1 MIPLK
6 SFKLGKRVKGYIIA
20 SVISILVLIILITKT
35 VLSRLHENST
45 DIVLIM
51 VFIVLSSIFIYKS
64 VEEVIKCIVVLAKR
78 GYIDINIDEDLEELI
93 DDDVILLKGPKI
105 VVIGGGTGL
114 STMLRGLKNYTSN
127 ITAIVTVGDDG
138 GGSGVLR
145 EDLGILPPGDI
156 RNCILA
162 LARTEPLMEELLQ
175 YRFKDGRLK
184 NQNFGNLFL
193 AAMDGIS
200 DNFED
205 AVQKMSS
212 VLAVKGKVLPVTL
225 EDMVLEA
232 ELENGNKV
240 RGESIIGE
248 EVIEQ
253 DSRIKK
259 LKIFPEDAKALDDAI
274 SAIEDAD
281 AIVLGP
287 GSLYTSILPNL
298 LVKDITRSIKKSK
311 ALKLYICNIMT
322 QPGETQ
328 KFSVSDHIKV
338 IFDHCGR
345 DIIDCVIA
353 NEESIH
359 PDLRD
364 KYYAEGSDIVN
375 LDIEELEKLGVDVVK
390 DDLTET
396 QKTYVRH
403 NAQKLAKIIIE
414 TVMERKMLYDRNK
427 ILEYIYL
434 CKKIKTRDN

>member
-1 MIPLK
+1 MIPLR
-6 SFKLGKRVKGYIIA
+6 SIRLGKKVKGYIIA
-20 SVISILVLIILITKT
+20 SIISTLILIMLITKT
-35 VLSRLHENST
+35 VFTRIGENSV
-45 DIVLIM
+45 DIVLII
-51 VFIVLSSIFIYKS
+51 VFIILSSVLIYKS
-64 VEEVIKCIVVLAKR
+64 IQEVIKCIVILAKR

-93 DDDVILLKGPKI
+93 DDEVILLKGPKI

-114 STMLRGLKNYTSN
+114 STMLRGLKGYTSN

-145 EDLGILPPGDI
+145 EDLGMLPPGDI

-184 NQNFGNLFL
+184 NQSFGNLFL

-225 EDMVLEA
+225 ENMILEA

-240 RGESIIGE
+240 IGESIIGE
-248 EVIEQ
+248 EAIEQ
-253 DSRIKK
+253 NSPIKK
-259 LKIFPEDAKALDDAI
+259 LKILPEDAKALEDAI
-274 SAIEDAD
+274 LAIEDAD

-338 IFDHCGR
+338 LFDHCGR
-345 DIIDCVIA
+345 DIVDCVIA

-359 PDLRD
+359 PDLKD

-375 LDIEELEKLGVDVVK
+375 LDLDELEKLGVDVVK
-390 DDLTET
+390 DDLTEV

-403 NAQKLAKIIIE
+403 NAKKLAKIIIE
-414 TVMERKMLYDRNK
+414 TVMEKKMLYDKNK

-434 CKKIKTRDN
+434 CKKIKSRGN

>member
-45 DIVLIM
+45 DIVLII

-105 VVIGGGTGL
+105 VVIGGETGL

>member
-6 SFKLGKRVKGYIIA
+6 SLKLGKRVKGYIAA
-20 SVISILVLIILITKT
+20 SIISTLILIMLIVKT
-35 VLSRLHENST
+35 VLTKLGDNST
-45 DIVLIM
+45 DIVLII
-51 VFIVLSSIFIYKS
+51 VFIILSSVLIYKS
-64 VEEVIKCIVVLAKR
+64 VEEIVKCIVILAKR

-93 DDDVILLKGPKI
+93 DDEVILLKGPKI

-114 STMLRGLKNYTSN
+114 STMLRGLKGYTSN

-145 EDLGILPPGDI
+145 EDLGMLPPGDI

-184 NQNFGNLFL
+184 NQSFGNLFL

-253 DSRIKK
+253 NSRIKK
-259 LKIFPEDAKALDDAI
+259 LRILPEDAKALEDAI
-274 SAIEDAD
+274 LAIEDAD

-298 LVKDITRSIKKSK
+298 LVKDITKSIKKSK

-328 KFSVSDHIKV
+328 KFSVSDHLKV
-338 IFDHCGR
+338 LFDHCGR
-345 DIIDCVIA
+345 EIVDCVIA
-353 NEESIH
+353 NEQSIH
-359 PDLRD
+359 PDLKD
-364 KYYAEGSDIVN
+364 KYYAEGSDVVN
-375 LDIEELEKLGVDVVK
+375 LDIEELKKLGVDVVK
-390 DDLTET
+390 DDLTEI

-403 NAQKLAKIIIE
+403 NAKKLAKIIIE
-414 TVMERKMLYDRNK
+414 TVMEKKMLYDKNK

>member
-45 DIVLIM
+45 DIVLII

-353 NEESIH
+353 NKESIH

>member
-1 MIPLK
+1 MIPLR
-6 SFKLGKRVKGYIIA
+6 SIRLGKKVKGYIAA
-20 SVISILVLIILITKT
+20 SIISTLILIMLIAKT
-35 VLSRLHENST
+35 VFTRIGENSV
-45 DIVLIM
+45 DIVLII
-51 VFIVLSSIFIYKS
+51 VFIILSSVLIYKS
-64 VEEVIKCIVVLAKR
+64 IQEVIKCIVILAKR

-93 DDDVILLKGPKI
+93 DDEVILLKGPKI

-114 STMLRGLKNYTSN
+114 STMLRGLKSYTSN

-184 NQNFGNLFL
+184 NQSFGNLFL

-225 EDMVLEA
+225 ENMILEA

-240 RGESIIGE
+240 IGESIIGE
-248 EVIEQ
+248 EAIEQ
-253 DSRIKK
+253 NSPIKR
-259 LKIFPEDAKALDDAI
+259 LKILPEDAKALEDAI
-274 SAIEDAD
+274 LAIEDAD

-328 KFSVSDHIKV
+328 KFSVSDHLKV
-338 IFDHCGR
+338 LFDHCGR
-345 DIIDCVIA
+345 DIVDCVIA

-359 PDLRD
+359 PDLKD

-375 LDIEELEKLGVDVVK
+375 LDLDELEKLGVDVVK
-390 DDLTET
+390 DDLTEV

-403 NAQKLAKIIIE
+403 NAKKLAKIIIE
-414 TVMERKMLYDRNK
+414 TVMEKKMLYDKNK

-434 CKKIKTRDN
+434 CKKIKGRDN

>member
-45 DIVLIM
+45 DIVLII

-390 DDLTET
+390 DDLAET